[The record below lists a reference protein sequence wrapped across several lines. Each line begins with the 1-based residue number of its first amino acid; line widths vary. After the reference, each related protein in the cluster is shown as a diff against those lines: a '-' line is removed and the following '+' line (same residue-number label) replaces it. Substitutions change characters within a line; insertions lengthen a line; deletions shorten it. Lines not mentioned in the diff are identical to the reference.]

1 METTFVNSMDSAALA
16 IVVPVVTRGLRER
29 SAELKK
35 IAAMTAGNIFAL
47 VNEPRDMAPFVPI
60 ILPEVTKAIEHSHPD
75 VRKAAE
81 RAKEKLLHGARMEN
95 GAAAPAVADKAL
107 ALHMKAALSS
117 LPDIVSQYVAELTT
131 ELLEDKEVTTAEELA
146 ALLSPIIRMFVEPAA
161 IDILTSSVVLLH
173 EERVRAAAGLDIHAG
188 KDLIVN
194 IANIILAFAGRVLLN
209 KTPFYLE
216 RGHCY
221 GLVGQNGVGKT
232 TLLTRI
238 AAGDINNFPKDVST
252 YYIQHEIL
260 AEAGT
265 SVTMFMHG
273 QVPEGCPTER
283 ITEALRE
290 VGFSDERA
298 AAAVSELS
306 GGWRMKLAIARSML
320 WNADLLLLGAHSLA
334 RLSVAL
340 RSWLSRAD
348 EPTNHLDT
356 GAVEWLSTYIR
367 NLKCTVC
374 LVSHDYDFLDTARTL
389 RRLGRRALLTL
400 ARAGAYGRDSHLR
413 QQASL
418 LPWQLF

>member
-1 METTFVNSMDSAALA
+1 MNSMDSAALA

-60 ILPEVTKAIEHSHPD
+60 ILPEVTKAMEHSHPD

-81 RAKEKLLHGARMEN
+81 RAKVKLLHGARMED
-95 GAAAPAVADKAL
+95 GAAPPPVPDKAL
-107 ALHMKAALSS
+107 EAHVRAALSG
-117 LPDIVSQYVAELTT
+117 LPPIVSQYVAELTA
-131 ELLEDKEVTTAEELA
+131 ELLEDREVGTAEELA
-146 ALLSPIIRMFVEPAA
+146 AVLSPIILPFVAQPAVDA
-161 IDILTSSVVLLH
+161 LAASVVALH
-173 EERVRAAAGLDIHAG
+173 EERVLAAAGRDIHAG
-188 KDLIVN
+188 KDLVVN

-260 AEAGT
+260 AEEGT

-273 QVPEGCPTER
+273 QVPEGCQTET
-283 ITEALRE
+283 IMAALYE
-290 VGFSDERA
+290 VGFTDERA
-298 AAAVSELS
+298 SAAVNELS

-320 WNADLLLLGAHSLA
+320 WNADLLLL
-334 RLSVAL
+334 
-340 RSWLSRAD
+340 D
-348 EPTNHLDT
+348 EPTN
-356 GAVEWLSTYIR
+356 
-367 NLKCTVC
+367 
-374 LVSHDYDFLDTARTL
+374 
-389 RRLGRRALLTL
+389 RACP
-400 ARAGAYGRDSHLR
+400 RAGHSL
-413 QQASL
+413 QAAHPS
-418 LPWQLF
+418 PPPRRS